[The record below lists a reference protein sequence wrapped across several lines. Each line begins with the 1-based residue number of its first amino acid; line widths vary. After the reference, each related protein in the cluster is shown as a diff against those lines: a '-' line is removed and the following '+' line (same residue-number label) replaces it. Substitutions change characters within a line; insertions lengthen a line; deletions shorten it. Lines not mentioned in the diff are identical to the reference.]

1 VWVRVQLAVG
11 GGGGGSFA
19 WLLEEPALELD
30 ELEGLCIRK
39 MKAIVIMNIMN
50 MKNMPWFEG
59 TFAFGVTVKPK
70 ASASVSKHCAPVQTE
85 CRSSESRTSSTP
97 GRCAAF

>member
-1 VWVRVQLAVG
+1 MWVRVQLAVG

-39 MKAIVIMNIMN
+39 MKAIVIMNLARHAAHGECELALPLTLVN
-50 MKNMPWFEG
+50 KAGHAREG
-59 TFAFGVTVKPK
+59 HVDAVR
-70 ASASVSKHCAPVQTE
+70 AAIISRAAE
-85 CRSSESRTSSTP
+85 RARTS
-97 GRCAAF
+97 